1 MRKHLLAIV
10 AASTLVLGSS
20 AFAADL
26 EDNMDILSQNLKV
39 VQKTDNAA
47 DMKDAL
53 TKMREAALDA
63 QKATPPKLE
72 SKAADSAEMKDYR
85 HGFDVLLGQ
94 IDGALKLANE
104 GKVKEARGG
113 SRSVCRDPQHVPQKV
128 SLIGCLSCTSSPR
141 MRRRIMRPR
150 IVAPYLPE
158 RQSIRAVTSSEPL
171 RKRISH
177 SVFLV
182 TSVKMIIVKEIII
195 KTPILGFLRFMDASL
210 L

>member
-26 EDNMDILSQNLKV
+26 EDDMGILGQNLKV

-47 DMKDAL
+47 EMKDAL

-85 HGFDVLLGQ
+85 HGFDVLVGQ
-94 IDGALKLANE
+94 IDGALKLADA
-104 GKVKEARGG
+104 GKLKEAQAAAE
-113 SRSVCRDPQHVPQKV
+113 D
-128 SLIGCLSCTSSPR
+128 
-141 MRRRIMRPR
+141 
-150 IVAPYLPE
+150 
-158 RQSIRAVTSSEPL
+158 
-171 RKRISH
+171 
-177 SVFLV
+177 F
-182 TSVKMIIVKEIII
+182 
-195 KTPILGFLRFMDASL
+195 KTTRNTYHKKYR
-210 L
+210 

>member
-26 EDNMDILSQNLKV
+26 EDNMDILSENLKV

-72 SKAADSAEMKDYR
+72 GKSPDSPEMKDFR
-85 HGFDVLLGQ
+85 HGFDILVGQ
-94 IDGALKLANE
+94 IDDALKLANE
-104 GKVKEARGG
+104 GKVKEA
-113 SRSVCRDPQHVPQKV
+113 QAAAEQ
-128 SLIGCLSCTSSPR
+128 L
-141 MRRRIMRPR
+141 
-150 IVAPYLPE
+150 
-158 RQSIRAVTSSEPL
+158 
-171 RKRISH
+171 
-177 SVFLV
+177 
-182 TSVKMIIVKEIII
+182 
-195 KTPILGFLRFMDASL
+195 KTTRNVYHQEYR
-210 L
+210 

>member
-47 DMKDAL
+47 EMKDAL

-72 SKAADSAEMKDYR
+72 GKSPDSQEMKEFR
-85 HGFDVLLGQ
+85 HGFEIRVGQ
-94 IDGALKLANE
+94 IDDARKRAKE
-104 GKVKEARGG
+104 GKVKEAQAAAEQLKPTRNGY
-113 SRSVCRDPQHVPQKV
+113 HQKY
-128 SLIGCLSCTSSPR
+128 R
-141 MRRRIMRPR
+141 
-150 IVAPYLPE
+150 
-158 RQSIRAVTSSEPL
+158 
-171 RKRISH
+171 
-177 SVFLV
+177 
-182 TSVKMIIVKEIII
+182 
-195 KTPILGFLRFMDASL
+195 
-210 L
+210 

>member
-26 EDNMDILSQNLKV
+26 EDDMGILGQNLKV

-47 DMKDAL
+47 EMKDAL

-72 SKAADSAEMKDYR
+72 SKDADSAEMKDYR
-85 HGFDVLLGQ
+85 HGFDVLVGQ

-104 GKVKEARGG
+104 GKVKEAQAAAEQFVTTRNTY
-113 SRSVCRDPQHVPQKV
+113 HQKY
-128 SLIGCLSCTSSPR
+128 R
-141 MRRRIMRPR
+141 
-150 IVAPYLPE
+150 
-158 RQSIRAVTSSEPL
+158 
-171 RKRISH
+171 
-177 SVFLV
+177 
-182 TSVKMIIVKEIII
+182 
-195 KTPILGFLRFMDASL
+195 
-210 L
+210 